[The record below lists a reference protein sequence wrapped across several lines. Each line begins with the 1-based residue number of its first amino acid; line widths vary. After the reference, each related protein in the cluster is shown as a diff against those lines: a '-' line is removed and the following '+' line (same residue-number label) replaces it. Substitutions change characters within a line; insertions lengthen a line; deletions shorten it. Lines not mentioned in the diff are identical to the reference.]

1 MSKKK
6 KIIIAI
12 TIAIVVISLTTVILF
27 KVFNKESQNENQNYI
42 TRTEWIEMLCAEMGI
57 EDYESDYGTYSEGN
71 DFATGEF
78 VALSAMKIIC
88 EEKMQ
93 IYLNT
98 DKEITDDIYLDTA
111 LELSLINES
120 ELDEYCEPV
129 VAGEIVKK
137 LKNMYYNEFWPDDYS
152 VIDYNESVV
161 EITDENVLKFDKNG
175 SSVDVTTEMLD
186 NISEGSIIV
195 FEDSNTGMKY
205 ARKVVHKNESGTVE
219 LSDDVKLEEVL
230 ESLVVSD
237 IDELTFE
244 DIVEYYDVEETNT
257 KKDTLTYGNIDS
269 YIETTKKFSNEIKS
283 KGYEISLSKD
293 DDSNKLVVEI
303 VDNATGKAS
312 EINTNVKIDE
322 DANCSLEIDIEE
334 IYIGAQAKYTL
345 FGGLEYVDVTVGA
358 VSTITGT
365 IAAFETEKTIPL
377 FKTPVPLGNGII
389 GVDVEISLVIAADG
403 SISFVAEIP
412 VEASISYEKGKSI
425 KKPAYDIDV
434 EDPHFEG
441 NCSASASLRLEPTLV
456 ILSCVD
462 VVDVQAEMGITA
474 SAELRNQPNMQIC
487 GDIKVACPIFT
498 VSVCGDEDADTLLG
512 ALGVSKEW
520 EIVTAEKAPKK
531 MDMHFEMLP
540 GGELQMVDK
549 CTYTEDESSVEVAGT
564 VGKEDESEEE
574 TTEEETTQE
583 NNTSNASKEEYDL
596 KVLYKIY
603 YDIMDSL
610 SEEAIMKECS
620 KGISQTNLS
629 KILASDTRLGKALI
643 EKIGKQEPALEAEF
657 NKNANIV
664 VEIVRKNGNIT
675 VQVSAMNGE
684 RITTSKELKDKD
696 GNLVNMTA
704 PASIKFKREDVKDIE
719 YKIRENV
726 EEEKESVTINS
737 NANKET
743 SSKDEQSSDNEEKET
758 TVNNE
763 DDKNDAEIEYEVYG
777 NGGKIVRQ
785 GDWIYYNM
793 GKGLYKMKIDN
804 TERTSLV
811 ANPDIGSIWIEGDW
825 IYYSFY
831 KRNEEWGTYKI
842 RTDGTQQTL
851 VIQKETI
858 SAIND
863 GYIYFNA
870 DDGFMKMKLDGS
882 DTQILLSNIA
892 GPILFE
898 GEWIYYET
906 WPDEGVCDVYKVKK
920 DGTSS
925 TYLGRGT
932 SDFYK
937 FDENAIYY
945 LGYNMIKKVNKDG
958 SGVEIIDISEGE
970 YYGVPANGTEYFI
983 SEGDICCM
991 VGGNKKI
998 IVDVNYVPMTDTEW
1012 PSEEQKNSIEAKIYM
1027 VDDQYI
1033 YFKEE
1038 KPYYD
1043 EILSWY
1049 RVKLDGTGKTVM
1061 E

>member
-1 MSKKK
+1 
-6 KIIIAI
+6 
-12 TIAIVVISLTTVILF
+12 
-27 KVFNKESQNENQNYI
+27 
-42 TRTEWIEMLCAEMGI
+42 MLE
-57 EDYESDYGTYSEGN
+57 
-71 DFATGEF
+71 
-78 VALSAMKIIC
+78 
-88 EEKMQ
+88 
-93 IYLNT
+93 
-98 DKEITDDIYLDTA
+98 
-111 LELSLINES
+111 
-120 ELDEYCEPV
+120 
-129 VAGEIVKK
+129 
-137 LKNMYYNEFWPDDYS
+137 
-152 VIDYNESVV
+152 
-161 EITDENVLKFDKNG
+161 FDKTG
-175 SSVDVTTEMLD
+175 TSVDVTTDMLD
-186 NISEGSIIV
+186 SISEGSIIV
-195 FEDSNTGMKY
+195 FEDGNTGMKY
-205 ARKVVHKNESGTVE
+205 ARKVVRKNESGTVE
-219 LSDDVKLEEVL
+219 LSDDVKLEEAL

-244 DIVEYYDVEETNT
+244 DIVEYYDVEEANT
-257 KKDTLTYGNIDS
+257 KKNTGTYGNIDS

-283 KGYEISLSKD
+283 EGYVISLSKD
-293 DDSNKLVVEI
+293 EDSNKLLVEI
-303 VDNATGKAS
+303 EDNATGKS
-312 EINTNVKIDE
+312 TEINTNVKIDK

-377 FKTPVPLGNGII
+377 FKTPVPLGNGIV
-389 GVDVEISLVIAADG
+389 GVDIEISLVIAADG

-412 VEASISYEKGKSI
+412 VEASVSYEKGKSI
-425 KKPAYDIDV
+425 KKPTYDIDI

-531 MDMHFEMLP
+531 MNMHFEILP

-549 CTYTEDESSVEVAGT
+549 CTYTEDKSSVEVAGT
-564 VGKEDESEEE
+564 VGKEDEAEEE
-574 TTEEETTQE
+574 TTEEESTQE
-583 NNTSNASKEEYDL
+583 NNTSNTSKEEYDL

-610 SEEAIMKECS
+610 SDEAIMKECG

-629 KILASDTRLGKALI
+629 EILASDTRLGKALV

-664 VEIVRKNGNIT
+664 VEIIRENGNIT

-696 GNLVNMTA
+696 GNLVDMTA

-726 EEEKESVTINS
+726 EEEKESVTTNS

-743 SSKDEQSSDNEEKET
+743 PSKVEQSSETKENET
-758 TVNNE
+758 NVNNADNITDE
-763 DDKNDAEIEYEVYG
+763 KIEYAVYG

-785 GDWIYYNM
+785 GDWIYYNI
-793 GKGLYKMKIDN
+793 GNGLYKSKLDN

-811 ANPDIGSIWIEGDW
+811 ANSKIRCIWLEGDW
-825 IYYSFY
+825 IYYTIPT
-831 KRNEEWGTYKI
+831 REEKGIYKI
-842 RTDGTQQTL
+842 KTDGTQKSML
-851 VIQKETI
+851 VET
-858 SAIND
+858 SNDFVINN
-863 GYIYFNA
+863 GYIYYN
-870 DDGFMKMKLDGS
+870 DDGFKKMKLDGS
-882 DTQILLSNIA
+882 DTQILLDDYADI
-892 GPILFE
+892 ILFE
-898 GEWIYYET
+898 DNWIYYERM
-906 WPDEGVCDVYKVKK
+906 PDESYYEIYKVKN
-920 DGTSS
+920 DGTGNVL
-925 TYLGRGT
+925 LGEFGA
-932 SDFYK
+932 DGLYK
-937 FDENAIYY
+937 IEKDALYY
-945 LGYNMIKKVNKDG
+945 NNGISGIIKVNKDS
-958 SGVEIIDISEGE
+958 SGIEKIALEEGQII
-970 YYGVPANGTEYFI
+970 GVIANGTEYFI

-1012 PSEEQKNSIEAKIYM
+1012 PSDEQKNSIEAKIYM
-1027 VDDQYI
+1027 IDDEYI
-1033 YFKEE
+1033 YFTENK
-1038 KPYYD
+1038 KYYD
-1043 EILSWY
+1043 EVTWY
-1049 RVKLDGTGKTVM
+1049 KVKLDGTQKSLI